1 MRDKRPVDELSI
13 EELERILAIRKRE
26 ARQDRMRRYEP
37 RRVGTPP
44 APESASSAPDDHGE
58 IPADVPNAL
67 SISVSVPP
75 PEPVPVMAIPSEP
88 AFDDEEPRFEDDSM
102 RSARIHAD
110 PAARSLRA
118 LLWNRAL
125 LAVEIVA
132 VGGLVYLFVTL
143 FGAVRA
149 VTQTTADIQAQFAAT
164 STAQYVAPTAT
175 PAIDIAAVVLPD
187 GHIYDAASNTARF
200 NLNEVPAQ
208 YRDAYQTLLLNTT
221 PQAQPTESP
230 EAPLDI
236 RIPAI
241 GVDKPIVTGDTWDA
255 LQRGVG
261 YHIGSANPGE
271 KGNMVLSAHDDVFG
285 EIFRDLDQLK
295 PGDTIIVTTR
305 LREYTY
311 IVQSHEIVG
320 PNDVRVMDNSRHDV
334 QQITLITC
342 HPYRVDTQ
350 RYVVYGL
357 LQS

>member
-37 RRVGTPP
+37 RRVAAPP
-44 APESASSAPDDHGE
+44 SVDPPPANVIESSANEPIAPESIAP
-58 IPADVPNAL
+58 PAVV
-67 SISVSVPP
+67 VS
-75 PEPVPVMAIPSEP
+75 PSEP
-88 AFDDEEPRFEDDSM
+88 APAPETAYTLDEEPRFEDDS
-102 RSARIHAD
+102 
-110 PAARSLRA
+110 ARSVRALTDARPLRA

-125 LAVEIVA
+125 LAVEVLA

-149 VTQTTADIQAQFAAT
+149 VTQTTADIQAQFALT
-164 STAQYVAPTAT
+164 STAQYVAPTPT
-175 PAIDIAAVVLPD
+175 PAIDILAVVLPD
-187 GHIYDAASNTARF
+187 GHIYDSTSNTARF
-200 NLNEVPAQ
+200 NLDEVPAQ
-208 YRDAYQTLLLNTT
+208 YRDAYQTQMLNTT
-221 PQAQPTESP
+221 AVAPPTQSP

-236 RIPAI
+236 RISAI
-241 GVDKPIVTGDTWDA
+241 GVDKPVVTGDTWDA

-285 EIFRDLDQLK
+285 EIFRDIDQLK

-320 PNDVRVMDNSRHDV
+320 PNDVRVMDNSHRDV
-334 QQITLITC
+334 RQITLITC